1 MKTFTFYADAGHAWL
16 AVRTSDLE
24 DIGLTLQEFSP
35 YSYRNGGTVYLE
47 EDCDAGVFI
56 RQWEA
61 VKGPLPHR
69 SVWHGN
75 RSRIRS
81 YDRLP
86 TAADTSNDIWF

>member
-1 MKTFTFYADAGHAWL
+1 MKTFTFYGDAGHAWL

-47 EDCDAGVFI
+47 EDCDAGVFV
-56 RQWEA
+56 RQWKA
-61 VKGPLPHR
+61 IHGDFVHKL
-69 SVWHGN
+69 VDHGN

-81 YDRLP
+81 FDRLP
-86 TAADTSNDIWF
+86 AAASNDIWF

>member
-16 AVRTSDLE
+16 AVRVTDLE
-24 DIGLTLQEFSP
+24 DIGLTVQEFSP

-56 RQWEA
+56 RQWEC
-61 VKGPLPHR
+61 VKGDFAHR
-69 SVWHGN
+69 FVDHGT

-81 YDRLP
+81 FERLP
-86 TAADTSNDIWF
+86 ADTSNDIWF